1 MYTKDEQKELLTLIF
16 LTVQKVFSV
25 YNYKLCN
32 DCEAQEFNYKCTIR
46 DKNEDEEYKKDSYI
60 LNENKLVGYFCLK
73 NSVCE
78 FEVLINRAKNCFRDL
93 IFIIKNCI
101 RTLKSIYQS
110 FCIEA
115 INKAGVAHII
125 EETIQ
130 NSIIS
135 IIIGEKHLNS
145 FEFPLVEQFCELL
158 ERLSKWANRTYEGRK
173 IPFSFL
179 VDLNRAKKDAK
190 IFQGLTD
197 FLKDDASALIT
208 DGISSYISIAAKLEY
223 KVVEYFDAEGDVN
236 DDFPLVPY
244 RFSSFG
250 NMCIGKNKIGII
262 LTVQGDILF
271 IKGKKLVFAKRNGE
285 WHRYDYEAFHETL
298 FGDMPELHRVNQ
310 TIVPYEME
318 NKNLSK
324 SLLIDYRMKVKKI
337 YLTCL
342 DVAFARTG
350 GCFAICLDENIK
362 KIKKDIN
369 SFDLHRPFKHRKKGA
384 KIDSKRYILEDIIV
398 NKKTFDLLGRK
409 ARQELLGV
417 DGATVM
423 STDWKFIT
431 TGAIIDN
438 KITKSDE
445 DLHGGARTKIAK
457 KLSNYGVAI
466 KISAD
471 GCIECYKD
479 MKNIF

>member
-115 INKAGVAHII
+115 INKAGVTHII

-135 IIIGEKHLNS
+135 IVIGEKHLYS
-145 FEFPLVEQFCELL
+145 FEFPLVERFCELL

-179 VDLNRAKKDAK
+179 VDLNRVKKDTK
-190 IFQGLTD
+190 IFQALTD

-208 DGISSYISIAAKLEY
+208 DGISSYISIANKLEY
-223 KVVEYFDAEGDVN
+223 KVVEYFDSEGEVN

-250 NMCIGKNKIGII
+250 NMCTGKNKIGIV
-262 LTVQGDILF
+262 LTIQGDILF

-298 FGDMPELHRVNQ
+298 FGDMAELNRTNQ
-310 TIVPYEME
+310 IIDSHKTEDKE
-318 NKNLSK
+318 HLK
-324 SLLIDYRMKVKKI
+324 LLLTSYRMKVKKI

-350 GCFAICLDENIK
+350 GCFAICLDKNIK

-369 SFDLHRPFKHRKKGA
+369 SFDLHRPFKHRKKEE
-384 KIDSKRYILEDIIV
+384 KIDCKRYILEDIIV

-471 GCIECYKD
+471 GYIECYKD